1 MDIASLPVTSLKGV
15 GPKLADKLKRL
26 GLQTVQDVLF
36 HLPLRYQDRTRLL
49 RIGGLRPGMEA
60 AVEGEIEL
68 ADVVYRGRRSLI
80 CRVSD
85 GSGHLHLRFF
95 YFNAIQQQNLARG
108 RRLRLFGEVRF
119 GPVGLEMIH
128 PEYEFIDGA
137 QAPPAEENLTPVY
150 PATTGVHQLSL
161 RKLARQVLEKHLEK
175 IHEWLP
181 PAVLQELQLPTL
193 TEALALVH
201 RPPPH
206 TPVELLAEGKHPAVL
221 RLSFEELLAHHLS
234 LRRLRARVQTE
245 QAPPV
250 AGTGEL
256 MQRLLARL
264 PFQLTRAQ
272 QRVLGE
278 ILHDLQQSHPMQR
291 LVQGDVGSGKTIVA
305 ACAGLGAIESG
316 LQAAV
321 MAPTELLAD
330 QHLRNFSGWLEPL
343 GLTVV
348 GLSGKL
354 NGRARQDALEKIGS
368 GRADI
373 IIGTQ
378 ALFQEGV
385 EFADLGLIVVD
396 EQHRFGVHQRLAL
409 REKGR
414 VGARRPHQLI
424 MTATPIPRTLA
435 QSLYADLDVSVID
448 ELPPGRKPIETVAI
462 PAARRADVVSRI
474 RDACTA
480 GRQAYWVCPLI
491 EESDNFVG
499 NEIGRTSVR
508 PAGARARDGARQTLE
523 LETATDTAQAL
534 REALPD
540 LSIALIH
547 GRMKP
552 LEKEKIMAAFKRGE
566 VHLLVATTVIEVG
579 VDVPNASLMVIE
591 NAERLGLSQLHQLRG
606 RVGRGAAESHCVLLY
621 QPPLS
626 EMARARLA
634 ALRETSDGFEIARR
648 DLEMRGPGE
657 MLGTRQ
663 AGMPQFHIADLLRDR
678 ALLARVQSVAE
689 LVLKEYPERVEPIV
703 RRWLGR
709 AEEYGNV

>member
-1 MDIASLPVTSLKGV
+1 MDIASLPVTRLKGV
-15 GPKLADKLKRL
+15 GPKLAEKLKRL
-26 GLQTVQDVLF
+26 GLHTVQDVLF
-36 HLPLRYQDRTRLL
+36 HLPLRYQDRTRVLPM
-49 RIGGLRPGMEA
+49 GGLRPGMEA
-60 AVEGEIEL
+60 VVEGEIEL
-68 ADVVYRGRRSLI
+68 ADVVFRGRRSLI

-85 GSGHLHLRFF
+85 GTGHLHLRFF
-95 YFNAIQQQNLARG
+95 YFSAAQQANLTRG

-119 GPVGLEMIH
+119 GPAGLEMIH
-128 PEYEFIDGA
+128 PEYEFTDGA
-137 QAPPAEENLTPVY
+137 QPAKAEENLTPVY

-161 RKLARQVLEKHLEK
+161 RKLARQALEKYLEK
-175 IHEWLP
+175 IEERLP
-181 PAVLQELQLPTL
+181 PAVLQELRLPTL

-201 RPPPH
+201 QPPPH
-206 TPVELLAEGKHPAVL
+206 TPVELLAQGKHPAVL

-234 LRRLRARVQTE
+234 LKRLRARVQTE
-245 QAPPV
+245 SAPAC
-250 AGTGEL
+250 AGDGALT
-256 MQRLLARL
+256 QQLLARL

-272 QRVLGE
+272 QRVLEE
-278 ILHDLQQSHPMQR
+278 ILADLRKPHPMQR

-305 ACAGLGAIESG
+305 ACASLGAIESG
-316 LQAAV
+316 LQVAV

-343 GLTVV
+343 GVSVV

-354 NGRARQDALEKIGS
+354 NGRARQGALEKIGS
-368 GRADI
+368 GQAAVAV
-373 IIGTQ
+373 GTQ
-378 ALFQEGV
+378 ALFQEDV
-385 EFADLGLIVVD
+385 EFADLGLIIVD

-414 VGARRPHQLI
+414 RGDRRPHQLI

-448 ELPPGRKPIETVAI
+448 ELPPGRKPVETVAI

-474 RDACTA
+474 HDACTA

-491 EESDNFVG
+491 EES
-499 NEIGRTSVR
+499 E
-508 PAGARARDGARQTLE
+508 TLE

-534 REALPD
+534 HEALPE
-540 LSIALIH
+540 LRVALIH

-552 LEKEKIMAAFKRGE
+552 LEKEKIMAAFKRGDIN
-566 VHLLVATTVIEVG
+566 LLVATTVIEVG
-579 VDVPNASLMVIE
+579 VDVPNASLMIIE

-606 RVGRGAAESHCVLLY
+606 RIGRGQAESHCVLLY
-621 QPPLS
+621 QAPLS

-657 MLGTRQ
+657 VLGTRQ

-678 ALLARVQSVAE
+678 ALLPRVQQLAD
-689 LVLKEYPERVEPIV
+689 LLLKEYPESVDPIV
-703 RRWLGR
+703 RRWLSG
-709 AEEYGNV
+709 ADTYGNV

>member
-49 RIGGLRPGMEA
+49 RIGSLRPGMEA

-161 RKLARQVLEKHLEK
+161 RKLARQALEKHLDK

-181 PAVLQELQLPTL
+181 ASVLQELQLPTL

-201 RPPPH
+201 QPPPH

-272 QRVLGE
+272 RRVLGE
-278 ILHDLQQSHPMQR
+278 ILQDLQQNHPMQR

-305 ACAGLGAIESG
+305 ACAGLGVIESG
-316 LQAAV
+316 LQVAV

-354 NGRARQDALEKIGS
+354 NSRARQDALEKIGS

-373 IIGTQ
+373 IVGTQ

-414 VGARRPHQLI
+414 VGLRRPHQLI

-448 ELPPGRKPIETVAI
+448 ELPPGRKPIETVAL
-462 PAARRADVVSRI
+462 PSARRADVVSRI

-491 EESDNFVG
+491 EES
-499 NEIGRTSVR
+499 E
-508 PAGARARDGARQTLE
+508 TLE

-606 RVGRGAAESHCVLLY
+606 RVGRGSAESHCVLLY

-689 LVLKEYPERVEPIV
+689 QIMGEYPQHVEPIV
-703 RRWLGR
+703 QRWLGS
-709 AEEYGNV
+709 AEEYGRV

>member
-1 MDIASLPVTSLKGV
+1 MDIASLPVTRLKGV
-15 GPKLADKLKRL
+15 GPKLAEKLKRL
-26 GLQTVQDVLF
+26 GLHTVQDVLF
-36 HLPLRYQDRTRLL
+36 HLPLRYQDRTRVLPM
-49 RIGGLRPGMEA
+49 GGLRPGMEA
-60 AVEGEIEL
+60 VVEGEIEL
-68 ADVVYRGRRSLI
+68 ADVVFRGRRSLI

-85 GSGHLHLRFF
+85 GTGHLHLRFF
-95 YFNAIQQQNLARG
+95 YFSAAQQANLTRG

-119 GPVGLEMIH
+119 GPAGLEMVH
-128 PEYEFIDGA
+128 PEYEFIDGVYA
-137 QAPPAEENLTPVY
+137 AKAEKNLTPVY

-161 RKLARQVLEKHLEK
+161 RKLARQALEKYLEK
-175 IHEWLP
+175 IEERLP
-181 PAVLQELQLPTL
+181 PAVLQELRLPTL
-193 TEALALVH
+193 IEALALVH
-201 RPPPH
+201 QPPPH
-206 TPVELLAEGKHPAVL
+206 TPVELLAEGKHPAVM

-234 LRRLRARVQTE
+234 LKRLRARVQTE
-245 QAPPV
+245 SAPAMSG
-250 AGTGEL
+250 AGKL
-256 MQRLLARL
+256 IPQLLARL

-272 QRVLGE
+272 QRVLDE
-278 ILHDLQQSHPMQR
+278 ILTDLRKAHPMQR

-305 ACAGLGAIESG
+305 ACASLAAIESG
-316 LQAAV
+316 LQVAV

-343 GLTVV
+343 GVSVV

-354 NGRARQDALEKIGS
+354 NGRARQGALEKIGS
-368 GRADI
+368 GKAAI
-373 IIGTQ
+373 AVGTQ
-378 ALFQEGV
+378 ALFQEDV
-385 EFADLGLIVVD
+385 EFADLGLIIVD

-414 VGARRPHQLI
+414 RGDRRPHQLI

-448 ELPPGRKPIETVAI
+448 ELPPGRKPVETVAI

-474 RDACTA
+474 HDACTA

-491 EESDNFVG
+491 EES
-499 NEIGRTSVR
+499 E
-508 PAGARARDGARQTLE
+508 TLE

-534 REALPD
+534 HEALPE
-540 LSIALIH
+540 LKVALIH

-552 LEKEKIMAAFKRGE
+552 PEKEKIMAAFKRGDIN
-566 VHLLVATTVIEVG
+566 LLVATTVIEVG

-606 RVGRGAAESHCVLLY
+606 RIGRGQAESHCVLLY
-621 QPPLS
+621 QAPLS

-657 MLGTRQ
+657 VLGTRQ
-663 AGMPQFHIADLLRDR
+663 AGMPQFHIADLLRDH
-678 ALLARVQSVAE
+678 ALLPRVQQLAD
-689 LVLKEYPERVEPIV
+689 LLLKEYPESVDPIV
-703 RRWLGR
+703 RRWLSG
-709 AEEYGNV
+709 AETYGNV

>member
-1 MDIASLPVTSLKGV
+1 MDIASLPVTTLKGV

-49 RIGGLRPGMEA
+49 RIGSLRPGMEA

-95 YFNAIQQQNLARG
+95 HFNAIQQQNLARG

-150 PATTGVHQLSL
+150 PTTTGVHQLSL
-161 RKLARQVLEKHLEK
+161 RKLARQALEKHLEK

-201 RPPPH
+201 QPPPH

-278 ILHDLQQSHPMQR
+278 ILHDLRQSHPMQR
-291 LVQGDVGSGKTIVA
+291 LVQGDVGSGKTIIA
-305 ACAGLGAIESG
+305 ACAGLGVIESG
-316 LQAAV
+316 LQVAV

-354 NGRARQDALEKIGS
+354 NSRARQDALEKIGS

-373 IIGTQ
+373 IVGTQ

-414 VGARRPHQLI
+414 VGLRRPHQLI

-448 ELPPGRKPIETVAI
+448 ELPPGRKPIETVVL
-462 PAARRADVVSRI
+462 PSARRADVVSRI

-480 GRQAYWVCPLI
+480 GRQVYWVCPLI
-491 EESDNFVG
+491 EES
-499 NEIGRTSVR
+499 E
-508 PAGARARDGARQTLE
+508 TLE

-540 LSIALIH
+540 LPIALIH

-552 LEKEKIMAAFKRGE
+552 PEKEKIMAAFKRGE

-689 LVLKEYPERVEPIV
+689 QVLKEYPERVEPIV

-709 AEEYGNV
+709 AEEYGSV

>member
-1 MDIASLPVTSLKGV
+1 MSITVLKGV

-26 GLQTVQDVLF
+26 GLHTVQDVLF

-49 RIGGLRPGMEA
+49 PIGSLRPGMEA
-60 AVEGEIEL
+60 VVEGEIEL
-68 ADVVYRGRRSLI
+68 ADVVFRGRRSLI

-85 GSGHLHLRFF
+85 GTGHLHLRFF

-128 PEYEFIDGA
+128 PEYEFIDGT
-137 QAPPAEENLTPVY
+137 QAPKAEENLTPVY

-161 RKLARQVLEKHLEK
+161 RKLARQALEKHLDK

-181 PAVLQELQLPTL
+181 PVVLQELQLPTL

-201 RPPPH
+201 QPPPH

-234 LRRLRARVQTE
+234 LKRLRARVQTE
-245 QAPPV
+245 SAP
-250 AGTGEL
+250 AITGPGKL
-256 MQRLLARL
+256 MQQLLARL

-272 QRVLGE
+272 QHVLEE
-278 ILHDLQQSHPMQR
+278 ILHDLHQKHPMQR
-291 LVQGDVGSGKTIVA
+291 LVQGDVGSGKTIVS
-305 ACAGLGAIESG
+305 ACASLGAIESG
-316 LQAAV
+316 LQVAV

-343 GLTVV
+343 GVSVV

-354 NGRARQDALEKIGS
+354 NGRARQGVLEKIGS
-368 GRADI
+368 GQAAI
-373 IIGTQ
+373 AVGTQ

-414 VGARRPHQLI
+414 VGSRRPHQLI

-448 ELPPGRKPIETVAI
+448 ELPPGRKPVETVAI
-462 PAARRADVVSRI
+462 PSARRADVVSRV

-491 EESDNFVG
+491 EES
-499 NEIGRTSVR
+499 E
-508 PAGARARDGARQTLE
+508 TLE

-552 LEKEKIMAAFKRGE
+552 LEKEKIMASFERGD

-606 RVGRGAAESHCVLLY
+606 RIGRGAAESHCVLLY

-689 LVLKEYPERVEPIV
+689 QVLREYPERVEPIV
-703 RRWLGR
+703 RRWLGS
-709 AEEYGNV
+709 AEEYGRV

>member
-1 MDIASLPVTSLKGV
+1 MDIASLPVTTLKGV

-49 RIGGLRPGMEA
+49 RIGSLRPGMEA

-95 YFNAIQQQNLARG
+95 HFNAIQQQNLARG

-161 RKLARQVLEKHLEK
+161 RKLARQALEKHLEK

-201 RPPPH
+201 QPPPH

-278 ILHDLQQSHPMQR
+278 ILHDLRQSHPMQR
-291 LVQGDVGSGKTIVA
+291 LVQGDVGSGKTIIA
-305 ACAGLGAIESG
+305 ACAGLGVIESG
-316 LQAAV
+316 LQVAV

-354 NGRARQDALEKIGS
+354 NSRARQDALEKIGP

-373 IIGTQ
+373 IVGTQ

-414 VGARRPHQLI
+414 VGLRRPHQLI

-448 ELPPGRKPIETVAI
+448 ELPPGRKPIETVAL
-462 PAARRADVVSRI
+462 PSARRADVVSRI

-480 GRQAYWVCPLI
+480 GRQVYWVCPLI
-491 EESDNFVG
+491 EES
-499 NEIGRTSVR
+499 E
-508 PAGARARDGARQTLE
+508 TLE

-540 LSIALIH
+540 LSVALIH

-552 LEKEKIMAAFKRGE
+552 PEKEKIMAAFKRGE

-606 RVGRGAAESHCVLLY
+606 RVGRGSAESHCVLLY

-689 LVLKEYPERVEPIV
+689 QVLKEYPERVEPIV

-709 AEEYGNV
+709 AEEYGSV

>member
-1 MDIASLPVTSLKGV
+1 
-15 GPKLADKLKRL
+15 
-26 GLQTVQDVLF
+26 
-36 HLPLRYQDRTRLL
+36 
-49 RIGGLRPGMEA
+49 
-60 AVEGEIEL
+60 EL
-68 ADVVYRGRRSLI
+68 ADVVFRGRRSLI

-150 PATTGVHQLSL
+150 PTTTGVHQLSL
-161 RKLARQVLEKHLEK
+161 RKLARQALEKHLDK

-201 RPPPH
+201 QPPPH

-256 MQRLLARL
+256 MQRLLACL
-264 PFQLTRAQ
+264 PFQLTQAQ

-278 ILHDLQQSHPMQR
+278 ILQDLRQSHPMQR

-305 ACAGLGAIESG
+305 ACAGLGVIESG

-354 NGRARQDALEKIGS
+354 NSRARQDALEQIGS

-373 IIGTQ
+373 IVGTQ

-414 VGARRPHQLI
+414 VGLRRPHQLI

-448 ELPPGRKPIETVAI
+448 ELPPGRKPIETVAL
-462 PAARRADVVSRI
+462 PSARRADVVSRI

-491 EESDNFVG
+491 EES
-499 NEIGRTSVR
+499 E
-508 PAGARARDGARQTLE
+508 TLE

-552 LEKEKIMAAFKRGE
+552 PEKEKIMAAFKRGE

-689 LVLKEYPERVEPIV
+689 QVMKEYPERVEPIV
-703 RRWLGR
+703 QRWLGR
-709 AEEYGNV
+709 AEEYGSV

>member
-49 RIGGLRPGMEA
+49 RMGSLRPGMEA

-161 RKLARQVLEKHLEK
+161 RKLARQALEQHLEK

-193 TEALALVH
+193 TEALVLVH
-201 RPPPH
+201 QPPPH

-305 ACAGLGAIESG
+305 ACAGLGVVESG
-316 LQAAV
+316 LQVAV

-354 NGRARQDALEKIGS
+354 NSRARQDALEKIGS

-373 IIGTQ
+373 IVGTQ

-414 VGARRPHQLI
+414 VGLRRPHQLI

-448 ELPPGRKPIETVAI
+448 ELPPGRKPIETVAL
-462 PAARRADVVSRI
+462 PSARRADVVSRI

-491 EESDNFVG
+491 EES
-499 NEIGRTSVR
+499 E
-508 PAGARARDGARQTLE
+508 TLE

-606 RVGRGAAESHCVLLY
+606 RVGRGSAESHCVLLY

-689 LVLKEYPERVEPIV
+689 QVLSEYPERVDPIV

-709 AEEYGNV
+709 AEDYGRV

>member
-15 GPKLADKLKRL
+15 GPKLAEKLKRL
-26 GLQTVQDVLF
+26 GLHSVQDVLF
-36 HLPLRYQDRTRLL
+36 HLPLRYQDRTRQFP
-49 RIGGLRPGMEA
+49 IGSLRPGMEA
-60 AVEGEIEL
+60 VVEGEIEL

-80 CRVSD
+80 CQVSD
-85 GSGHLHLRFF
+85 GTGHLQLRFF
-95 YFNAIQQQNLARG
+95 YFSAAQQANLKRG

-119 GPVGLEMIH
+119 GSAGFEMIH
-128 PEYEFIDGA
+128 PEYDFTDGA
-137 QAPPAEENLTPVY
+137 QVPKAEENLTPVY
-150 PATTGVHQLSL
+150 PATSGLHQLSL
-161 RKLARQVLEKHLEK
+161 RKLARQALEKYLGK
-175 IHEWLP
+175 IEEWLP

-201 RPPPH
+201 QPPPH
-206 TPVELLAEGKHPAVL
+206 TSVELLAQGKHPAVR
-221 RLSFEELLAHHLS
+221 RLAFEELLAHHLS
-234 LRRLRARVQTE
+234 LKRLRTRVQTE
-245 QAPPV
+245 SAPVV
-250 AGTGEL
+250 AGAGRL
-256 MQRLLARL
+256 MQRLLAQL

-272 QRVLGE
+272 RRVLDE
-278 ILHDLQQSHPMQR
+278 ILQDLRQGHPMQR

-305 ACAGLGAIESG
+305 ACASLSAIESG
-316 LQAAV
+316 LQVAV

-343 GLTVV
+343 GITVV

-354 NGRARQDALEKIGS
+354 NGRARQGALANIGS
-368 GRADI
+368 GKAAI
-373 IIGTQ
+373 AVGTQ
-378 ALFQEGV
+378 ALFQEGL

-448 ELPPGRKPIETVAI
+448 ELPPGRKPVETVAI
-462 PAARRADVVSRI
+462 PAARRAEVVSRI

-491 EESDNFVG
+491 EES
-499 NEIGRTSVR
+499 E
-508 PAGARARDGARQTLE
+508 TLA

-534 REALPD
+534 QEALPE
-540 LSIALIH
+540 LRIALIH

-552 LEKEKIMAAFKRGE
+552 LAKQKIMAAFKHGDIQ
-566 VHLLVATTVIEVG
+566 LLVATTVIEVG
-579 VDVPNASLMVIE
+579 VDVPNASLMIVE

-606 RVGRGAAESHCVLLY
+606 RIGRGSAESHCVLLY
-621 QPPLS
+621 QAPLS

-678 ALLARVQSVAE
+678 ALLPRVQQVAE
-689 LVLKEYPERVEPIV
+689 LLLKEHAANVDPIV
-703 RRWLGR
+703 RRWIGG
-709 AEEYGNV
+709 AEIYGHV

>member
-1 MDIASLPVTSLKGV
+1 MDIASLPVTTLKGV

-26 GLQTVQDVLF
+26 GLHTVQDVLF
-36 HLPLRYQDRTRLL
+36 HLPLRYQDRTRVLPM
-49 RIGGLRPGMEA
+49 GGLRPGMEA
-60 AVEGEIEL
+60 VVEGEIEL
-68 ADVVYRGRRSLI
+68 ADVVFRGRRSLI

-85 GSGHLHLRFF
+85 GTGHLHLRFF
-95 YFNAIQQQNLARG
+95 YFSAAQQANLTRG

-119 GPVGLEMIH
+119 GPAGLEMVH
-128 PEYEFIDGA
+128 PEYEFIDGVYA
-137 QAPPAEENLTPVY
+137 AKAEKNLTPVY

-161 RKLARQVLEKHLEK
+161 RKLARQALEKYLEK
-175 IHEWLP
+175 IEEQLP
-181 PAVLQELQLPTL
+181 PAVLQELRLPTL
-193 TEALALVH
+193 IEALALVH
-201 RPPPH
+201 QPPPH
-206 TPVELLAEGKHPAVL
+206 TPVELLAQGKHPAVM

-234 LRRLRARVQTE
+234 LKRLRARVQTE
-245 QAPPV
+245 SAPAITG
-250 AGTGEL
+250 AGKL
-256 MQRLLARL
+256 IPQLLARL

-272 QRVLGE
+272 QRVLDE
-278 ILHDLQQSHPMQR
+278 ILTDLRKAHPMQR

-305 ACAGLGAIESG
+305 ACASLGAIESG
-316 LQAAV
+316 LQVAV

-343 GLTVV
+343 GVSVV

-354 NGRARQDALEKIGS
+354 NGRARQGALEKIGS
-368 GRADI
+368 GTAAVAV
-373 IIGTQ
+373 GTQ
-378 ALFQEGV
+378 ALFQEDV
-385 EFADLGLIVVD
+385 EFADLGLIIVD

-414 VGARRPHQLI
+414 RGDRRPHQLI

-448 ELPPGRKPIETVAI
+448 ELPPGRKPVETVAI
-462 PAARRADVVSRI
+462 PSARRADVVSRI
-474 RDACTA
+474 RDACSA

-491 EESDNFVG
+491 EES
-499 NEIGRTSVR
+499 E
-508 PAGARARDGARQTLE
+508 TLE
-523 LETATDTAQAL
+523 LETATDTAEAL
-534 REALPD
+534 REALPE
-540 LSIALIH
+540 LRIALIH

-552 LEKEKIMAAFKRGE
+552 PEKEKIMASFKRGD

-606 RVGRGAAESHCVLLY
+606 RIGRGAVESHCVLLY

-634 ALRETSDGFEIARR
+634 AVRETSDGFEIARR

-678 ALLARVQSVAE
+678 ALLPRVQSVAE
-689 LVLKEYPERVEPIV
+689 QVLQEYPERVDPIV

-709 AEEYGNV
+709 AEEYGSV

>member
-1 MDIASLPVTSLKGV
+1 
-15 GPKLADKLKRL
+15 
-26 GLQTVQDVLF
+26 
-36 HLPLRYQDRTRLL
+36 
-49 RIGGLRPGMEA
+49 
-60 AVEGEIEL
+60 
-68 ADVVYRGRRSLI
+68 
-80 CRVSD
+80 
-85 GSGHLHLRFF
+85 
-95 YFNAIQQQNLARG
+95 
-108 RRLRLFGEVRF
+108 
-119 GPVGLEMIH
+119 MIH

-150 PATTGVHQLSL
+150 PATMGVHQLSL
-161 RKLARQVLEKHLEK
+161 RKLARQALEKHLDK

-201 RPPPH
+201 QPPPH

-234 LRRLRARVQTE
+234 LRRLRARVHTE

-305 ACAGLGAIESG
+305 ACAGLGVIESG
-316 LQAAV
+316 LQVAV

-354 NGRARQDALEKIGS
+354 NSRARQSALEKIGS

-414 VGARRPHQLI
+414 VGLRRPHQLI

-448 ELPPGRKPIETVAI
+448 ELPPGRKPIETVAL
-462 PAARRADVVSRI
+462 PSARRADVVSRI
-474 RDACTA
+474 RDACTS

-491 EESDNFVG
+491 EES
-499 NEIGRTSVR
+499 E
-508 PAGARARDGARQTLE
+508 TLE

-552 LEKEKIMAAFKRGE
+552 AEKEKIMAAFKRGE

-689 LVLKEYPERVEPIV
+689 QVLKEYPERVEPIV
-703 RRWLGR
+703 QRWLGR
-709 AEEYGNV
+709 AEDYGRV

>member
-1 MDIASLPVTSLKGV
+1 MDIASLPVTALKGV

-26 GLQTVQDVLF
+26 NLHTVQDVLF
-36 HLPLRYQDRTRLL
+36 HLPLRYQDRTRLM

-68 ADVVYRGRRSLI
+68 ADVLYRGRRSLI

-85 GSGHLHLRFF
+85 GTGHLHLRFF

-108 RRLRLFGEVRF
+108 RRLRLFGQARF

-128 PEYEFIDGA
+128 PEYEFTDGA
-137 QAPPAEENLTPVY
+137 QAPKAEDNLTPVY
-150 PATTGVHQLSL
+150 PSTTGVHQLSL
-161 RKLARQVLEKHLEK
+161 RKIARQALEKHLDK

-181 PAVLQELQLPTL
+181 PAVLQELKLPTL
-193 TEALALVH
+193 TEALVLVH
-201 RPPPH
+201 QPPPH

-221 RLSFEELLAHHLS
+221 RLAFEELLAHHLS
-234 LRRLRARVQTE
+234 LKRLRARVQTE
-245 QAPPV
+245 RAP
-250 AGTGEL
+250 AIASAGEL
-256 MQRLLARL
+256 IERLLAGL
-264 PFQLTRAQ
+264 PFRLTPAQ

-278 ILHDLQQSHPMQR
+278 ILHDLRQQHPMQR

-305 ACAGLGAIESG
+305 ACASLGAIESG
-316 LQAAV
+316 LQVAV

-343 GLTVV
+343 GISVV

-354 NGRARQDALEKIGS
+354 NGRARQGALEKIGA
-368 GRADI
+368 GRAAI
-373 IIGTQ
+373 AVGTQ

-414 VGARRPHQLI
+414 RGERRPHQLI

-448 ELPPGRKPIETVAI
+448 ELPPGRLPVETVAI
-462 PAARRADVVSRI
+462 PSARRADVVSRI
-474 RDACTA
+474 RDACRA

-491 EESDNFVG
+491 EES
-499 NEIGRTSVR
+499 E
-508 PAGARARDGARQTLE
+508 TLE
-523 LETATDTAQAL
+523 LETATDTAETL

-540 LSIALIH
+540 LRLALIH
-547 GRMKP
+547 GRLKP

-566 VHLLVATTVIEVG
+566 VQLLVATTVIEVG
-579 VDVPNASLMVIE
+579 VDVPNASLMVVE

-606 RVGRGAAESHCVLLY
+606 RIGRGTAESHCVLLY

-634 ALRETSDGFEIARR
+634 AMRETSDGFEIARR

-678 ALLARVQSVAE
+678 ALLPRVQHVAE
-689 LVLKEYPERVEPIV
+689 RILQDYPERADPIV
-703 RRWLGR
+703 RRWLGS
-709 AEEYGNV
+709 AEEYGRV

>member
-1 MDIASLPVTSLKGV
+1 MDIASLPLTALKGV

-26 GLQTVQDVLF
+26 NLHTVQDVLF

-49 RIGGLRPGMEA
+49 PIGSLRPGREA
-60 AVEGEIEL
+60 VVEGEIEL
-68 ADVVYRGRRSLI
+68 ADVVFRGRRSLI

-85 GSGHLHLRFF
+85 GTGHLHLRFF

-108 RRLRLFGEVRF
+108 RRLRLFGQVRF
-119 GPVGLEMIH
+119 GPAGVEMIH
-128 PEYEFIDGA
+128 PEYEFTDGA
-137 QAPPAEENLTPVY
+137 QAPKAEENLTPVY

-161 RKLARQVLEKHLEK
+161 RKIARQALEMHLDK

-181 PAVLQELQLPTL
+181 PAVLQELKLPTL

-206 TPVELLAEGKHPAVL
+206 TPVELLAEGKHPAVV
-221 RLSFEELLAHHLS
+221 RLAFEELLAHHLS
-234 LRRLRARVQTE
+234 LKRLRARVQME
-245 QAPPV
+245 AAPPI
-250 AGTGEL
+250 TGDGGL
-256 MQRLLARL
+256 THQLLARL

-278 ILHDLQQSHPMQR
+278 ILHDLRQQHPMQR

-305 ACAGLGAIESG
+305 ACAGLGVVESG
-316 LQAAV
+316 LQAAI

-330 QHLRNFSGWLEPL
+330 QHLRNFTGWLEPL
-343 GLTVV
+343 GISVV

-354 NGRARQDALEKIGS
+354 NGHARQDVLERIGS
-368 GRADI
+368 GRAAI
-373 IIGTQ
+373 AVGTQ

-414 VGARRPHQLI
+414 QGARRPHQLI

-448 ELPPGRKPIETVAI
+448 ELPPGRKPVETVAL
-462 PAARRADVVSRI
+462 PSARRVDVVSRI

-480 GRQAYWVCPLI
+480 GRQAFWVCPLI
-491 EESDNFVG
+491 EES
-499 NEIGRTSVR
+499 E
-508 PAGARARDGARQTLE
+508 ALE
-523 LETATDTAQAL
+523 LETATDMEQAL
-534 REALPD
+534 RKALPD
-540 LSIALIH
+540 LRIALIH
-547 GRMKP
+547 GRLKP
-552 LEKEKIMAAFKRGE
+552 AEKENIMASFKRGE
-566 VHLLVATTVIEVG
+566 IQLLVATTVIEVG
-579 VDVPNASLMVIE
+579 VDVPNASLMVVE

-606 RVGRGAAESHCVLLY
+606 RIGRGAAESHCVLLY

-634 ALRETSDGFEIARR
+634 AMRETSDGFEIARR

-657 MLGTRQ
+657 LLGTRQ
-663 AGMPQFHIADLLRDR
+663 AGMPLFHIADLLRDR
-678 ALLARVQSVAE
+678 ALLPRVQSVAE
-689 LVLKEYPERVEPIV
+689 LVLQEYPDRVEPIV
-703 RRWLGR
+703 RRWLGS
-709 AEEYGNV
+709 AEEYGRV